1 MGEYHIRRKDR
12 EITDDKEITRILK
25 TGKYAT
31 IAMAMG
37 NDPYVVTL
45 SYGYDEASNSM
56 YFHCANIGKKIDYI
70 NANPR
75 VCATIIEDNG
85 YVQEKCEHHFSS
97 LIISGNM
104 DILKKIEDKEK
115 GLRILMNHLEPDPQP
130 IYDRNIKGPDSY
142 NKVTVLRLRIDS
154 ITGKKGQ

>member
-1 MGEYHIRRKDR
+1 MGGYHIRRKDR
-12 EITDDKEITRILK
+12 EITDTKEILRILK
-25 TGKYAT
+25 AGKYAM

-45 SYGYDEASNSM
+45 SYGYDEASHSM
-56 YFHCANIGKKIDYI
+56 YFHCANTGRKMDYI

-85 YVQEKCEHHFSS
+85 YVEEKCEHHFSS
-97 LIISGNM
+97 LVISGSM
-104 DILKKIEDKEK
+104 HIVKEVEDKEK
-115 GLRILMNHLEPDPQP
+115 GLRILLNHLEQNPQP

-142 NKVTVLRLRIDS
+142 HKVTILRLQIDS

>member
-1 MGEYHIRRKDR
+1 MGEYHILRKDR
-12 EITDDKEITRILK
+12 EITDNKEISKILK
-25 TGKYAT
+25 TGKYAM

-37 NDPYVVTL
+37 NDPYIVTL

-56 YFHCANIGKKIDYI
+56 YFHCANIGKKLDYI

-104 DILKKIEDKEK
+104 HLVKEIEDKEK
-115 GLRILMNHLEPDPQP
+115 GLRILMNHLEQNPQP
-130 IYDRNIKGPDSY
+130 IYERNIKGPDSY
-142 NKVTVLRLRIDS
+142 KKITILKLQIES

>member
-12 EITDDKEITRILK
+12 EISDNKEILKILK
-25 TGKYAT
+25 NGKYAI

-37 NDPYVVTL
+37 NDPYIVTL
-45 SYGYDEASNSM
+45 SYGYDEASNSL
-56 YFHCANIGKKIDYI
+56 YFHCANIGKKMDYI

-75 VCATIIEDNG
+75 VCATIIEDKG

-104 DILKKIEDKEK
+104 HLVKEIEEKEK
-115 GLRILMNHLEPDPQP
+115 GLRILMNHLEQNPKP
-130 IYDRNIKGPDSY
+130 IYERNIKGPDSY
-142 NKVTVLRLRIDS
+142 QKVTILRLQIER